1 MLEIS
6 DENIETEDPFLLT
19 GDNEQNEKFDA
30 KETENEDPDVA
41 MIKARVKEME
51 EESENIDRLQREVA
65 KLHTRCIPY
74 NENESRASE
83 SEREAAAES
92 AGFMSANYEDRVEI
106 DSRSIYVG
114 NVDYGATAEELE
126 HHFHGCGSI
135 NRVTIQCD
143 KYTGHSKGFAYIE
156 FADKESVITSAAFD
170 ESVFRG
176 RFLKVLPKRTNY
188 AGIST
193 TNR

>member
-1 MLEIS
+1 
-6 DENIETEDPFLLT
+6 
-19 GDNEQNEKFDA
+19 
-30 KETENEDPDVA
+30 

-65 KLHTRCIPY
+65 KLHTRSIPP
-74 NENESRASE
+74 
-83 SEREAAAES
+83 
-92 AGFMSANYEDRVEI
+92 GFMSVNYEEKVEI

-126 HHFHGCGSI
+126 QHFHGCGSI

-143 KYTGHSKGFAYIE
+143 KYTGHPKGFAYIE
-156 FADKESVITSAAFD
+156 FADKESVITSTAFD

-176 RFLKVLPKRTNY
+176 RLIKVLPKRTNHP
-188 AGIST
+188 GIST
-193 TNR
+193 TNRPPRRRIRRFPRFPFFSYQFLRRPYRRRSWFSPY